1 MAYQP
6 AGYPAALYGVES
18 AQAVSYGMAYAS
30 APQGV
35 PGSRPQA
42 GAYLGAGPP
51 QLGQPGG
58 ALLQAAVSQQ
68 AQCGSFPANLALGFK
83 GALDAG
89 GGGAASGAPAA
100 GFHLN
105 MAQMLPDT
113 GFMAG
118 GAYQGQPLTA
128 AVPPALF
135 AEQQYLMAAAY
146 GAQAA
151 APAPGQGGA
160 AGGERLP
167 APSAQAVSEAQ
178 FSQLYYSQYYNQP

>member
-1 MAYQP
+1 MANQP
-6 AGYPAALYGVES
+6 AGYPAALYGID
-18 AQAVSYGMAYAS
+18 AAHAVTYGLAYAG

-35 PGSRPQA
+35 PGARPQA
-42 GAYLGAGPP
+42 GAYPGTGPS

-58 ALLQAAVSQQ
+58 PLLQAAVSQQ
-68 AQCGSFPANLALGFK
+68 APCGSFPTNLALGFK

-105 MAQMLPDT
+105 MAQMPPDT
-113 GFMAG
+113 GFTAG
-118 GAYQGQPLTA
+118 GAYHGQPLTA
-128 AVPPALF
+128 AVPPTLF
-135 AEQQYLMAAAY
+135 AEQQYLMTAAY